1 MSSFGDPVP
10 TGEDLESPPRFDRY
24 YLFLDPVFEE
34 RAACG
39 MYDELADQLSSMGIK
54 ALGNVDCPDDFVRYQ
69 PPHST
74 NIEFRDNAGA
84 EFRTLIVGEVAGSI
98 HGTVLLAR
106 YRNYFTG
113 NFKPIDDTKLNV
125 KDILALTMPTCAT
138 TRLANFYENQ
148 TVPLRA
154 AIDHEIGIESDNPAQ
169 EFLMRPWLRA
179 IEDDSTQDDIIMC
192 HMLPKY
198 GIPAAAGAA
207 TPQRRGKR
215 KLDDTSGR
223 GSSVATPGRSTSSI
237 PGDVRE
243 PQRQCFSC
251 LRCRVQLTSCVLAH
265 EIRLGALYDPR
276 LLSDYGGAYFNQT
289 KARLVQLDVRDG
301 TENGKNALVPPFNF
315 YDRLRPG
322 TLVLISAS
330 LHIFVMNDTD
340 ANGVPRPRK
349 RKIYQI
355 NAHSIKILA
364 DSDAPIEGRSV
375 MVPRNFDGPIIR
387 APPPPEFDNFRLTSS
402 PTKAGAAAVAGPS
415 TLGSPFDSQRSGAL
429 RFVYVLQSLPS
440 LTLLQFP
447 PRVYYE

>member
-98 HGTVLLAR
+98 HGTVLRATG
-106 YRNYFTG
+106 NYFTG

-169 EFLMRPWLRA
+169 FLMRPWLRA

-198 GIPAAAGAA
+198 GVSLTLLPPNIPAAAGAA

-223 GSSVATPGRSTSSI
+223 GSSVATPGRT
-237 PGDVRE
+237 
-243 PQRQCFSC
+243 
-251 LRCRVQLTSCVLAH
+251 H

-340 ANGVPRPRK
+340 ANG
-349 RKIYQI
+349 IYQI

-447 PRVYYE
+447 PPRLLRVI